1 MLSIAQ
7 CLLERHEVFIF
18 WDQKD
23 ERAIKDQALYK
34 LGIDIRK
41 AVFVP
46 NIFSKNVSLIS
57 RIYSSRQYDSIIY
70 LSDGSIPFVL
80 TKLYIHFQFPTEWV
94 KRSLIN
100 SLKLKKVSSV
110 FCNSFFT
117 KEYIDK
123 EFGIKSRVLYPPIF
137 IPVFHKVKKENII
150 LNVGRFSI
158 NPDGTGYKKQDIL
171 VDAFKS
177 MVDNGLKKWRFVLV
191 IGSEE
196 KDREKLLTLE
206 KQAKGYPISI
216 IKNPSNDV
224 LWDYYKR
231 SKIYWHATGFGE
243 DLAKN
248 PERAEHFGISTVEA
262 MGLGAVAVVINA
274 GGQKEIIEDGR
285 GGFLWNTIDDLIVFT
300 TKLINSEKLLIKMSE
315 ASIKRSKK
323 FSGDRFCKELNSII
337 F

>member
-41 AVFVP
+41 AVFVL

-110 FCNSFFT
+110 YYNCYCAYPHCLNSRNSKVLCAFGVFCQIFT
-117 KEYIDK
+117 KT
-123 EFGIKSRVLYPPIF
+123 SCM
-137 IPVFHKVKKENII
+137 PVNF
-150 LNVGRFSI
+150 
-158 NPDGTGYKKQDIL
+158 
-171 VDAFKS
+171 
-177 MVDNGLKKWRFVLV
+177 
-191 IGSEE
+191 
-196 KDREKLLTLE
+196 
-206 KQAKGYPISI
+206 
-216 IKNPSNDV
+216 
-224 LWDYYKR
+224 
-231 SKIYWHATGFGE
+231 
-243 DLAKN
+243 
-248 PERAEHFGISTVEA
+248 
-262 MGLGAVAVVINA
+262 
-274 GGQKEIIEDGR
+274 
-285 GGFLWNTIDDLIVFT
+285 
-300 TKLINSEKLLIKMSE
+300 
-315 ASIKRSKK
+315 
-323 FSGDRFCKELNSII
+323 
-337 F
+337 

>member
-1 MLSIAQ
+1 VKIGIFDPYLDSLSGGEKYMLSSAQ

-158 NPDGTGYKKQDIL
+158 NPDGTSYKKQDIL
-171 VDAFKS
+171 VDVFKS

-206 KQAKGYPISI
+206 KQAKGYPI
-216 IKNPSNDV
+216 
-224 LWDYYKR
+224 
-231 SKIYWHATGFGE
+231 
-243 DLAKN
+243 
-248 PERAEHFGISTVEA
+248 
-262 MGLGAVAVVINA
+262 
-274 GGQKEIIEDGR
+274 
-285 GGFLWNTIDDLIVFT
+285 
-300 TKLINSEKLLIKMSE
+300 
-315 ASIKRSKK
+315 
-323 FSGDRFCKELNSII
+323 
-337 F
+337 